1 MKPLNFKIINL
12 LIILILLFS
21 FKVISQNT
29 LGNTNY
35 IMESINASGNNAT
48 GSSGSVSYSIGQVFY
63 TYIGESVYD
72 MAQGIQHVQVDPD
85 SVAGTISADQEICSN
100 SQPSSLTL
108 TGNTGTIQW
117 QSSTE
122 NVTFTDIIGET
133 SNILS
138 GATIGVLTA
147 TKYFRAVVTNGGS
160 SSVTSATAVIDISTT
175 IWNGTVWSNGEP
187 KSTSTAIISGNYN
200 VSANINACT
209 LTVNNGADVTI
220 PSGFNVT
227 LNGAIT
233 VNSGSFTL
241 NHEAN
246 LIQSSNVSNSGNI
259 TVNQKGS
266 ALLRLDYTLWSSP
279 VTNAGL
285 FLQAFSP
292 ATSTN
297 RFYNY
302 STLSNLF
309 YAIANPSTT
318 NFALGQGYLI
328 RMPNDAS
335 STVRTSYLG
344 VFTGVPNNGI
354 IPIAMINGGVGKR
367 FNLIGNPYPSPVNIT
382 QFIADN
388 ISNITGTLYF
398 WRKTNNVDSPTYCTL
413 AGGTFITNGESQV
426 VNPNEVIQT
435 GQGFFVEAL
444 NSATTVTFNNGQRVA
459 NDANQFFKTKTVERN
474 TIWLNATNTTGSFS
488 QMAVGY
494 ITNATLGTDEYDGKY
509 YNDGAIALNSFLD
522 NTDYAI
528 QGRPLP
534 FDGKD
539 EVPLSFK
546 ATNAGDYTIA
556 IDHVDGLFVTSQ
568 DIILKDNDNGTETNL
583 KLNPYTFTVTAGA
596 TNSRFSLK
604 YQKTLGITT
613 PILDEN
619 SIVIYKNNGKIFI
632 KSDGSLIDNVQLFD
646 IGGRLLHE
654 KSKVNTN
661 ETSIETSKYV
671 GQVLIVKIVSDDK
684 TLVSKKIVI

>member
-1 MKPLNFKIINL
+1 VKPLNFKIINL

-35 IMESINASGNNAT
+35 VMESINASGNNAT
-48 GSSGSVSYSIGQVFY
+48 GSSGSVSYSLGQVFY

-72 MAQGIQHVQVDPD
+72 VAQGIQHVQVDPD
-85 SVAGTISADQEICSN
+85 SVAGSISADQEICSN

-318 NFALGQGYLI
+318 NFDLGQGYLI

-459 NDANQFFKTKTVERN
+459 NNANQFFKTIAVERN

-534 FDGKD
+534 FDGTD

-568 DIILKDNDNGTETNL
+568 DIILKDNDNRTETNL
-583 KLNPYTFTVTAGA
+583 KLNPYTFTVTAGT

-613 PILDEN
+613 PVFDEN

-632 KSDGSLIDNVQLFD
+632 KSDGSPIDNVQLFD

-654 KSKVNTN
+654 KTKINTN
-661 ETSIETSKYV
+661 ETSIESSKYV
-671 GQVLIVKIVSDDK
+671 GQVLIVKIASDDK
-684 TLVSKKIVI
+684 TQVSKKIVI

>member
-1 MKPLNFKIINL
+1 VKPLNFKIINL

>member
-1 MKPLNFKIINL
+1 
-12 LIILILLFS
+12 
-21 FKVISQNT
+21 
-29 LGNTNY
+29 
-35 IMESINASGNNAT
+35 MESINASGNNAT
-48 GSSGSVSYSIGQVFY
+48 GSSGSVSYSLGQVFY

-72 MAQGIQHVQVDPD
+72 VAQGIQHVQVDPD
-85 SVAGTISADQEICSN
+85 SVAGSISADQEICSN

-318 NFALGQGYLI
+318 NFDLGQGYLI

-459 NDANQFFKTKTVERN
+459 NNANQFFKTKIVERN

-534 FDGKD
+534 FDGTD

-568 DIILKDNDNGTETNL
+568 DIILKDNYNGTETNL
-583 KLNPYTFTVTAGA
+583 KLNPYTFTVTAGT

-604 YQKTLGITT
+604 YQKTLGIST
-613 PILDEN
+613 PVFDEN

-632 KSDGSLIDNVQLFD
+632 KSDGSPIDNVQLFD

-654 KSKVNTN
+654 KTKINTN
-661 ETSIETSKYV
+661 ETSIESSKYV
-671 GQVLIVKIVSDDK
+671 GQVLIVKIASDDK
-684 TLVSKKIVI
+684 TQVSKKIVI

>member
-1 MKPLNFKIINL
+1 
-12 LIILILLFS
+12 LLFS

-35 IMESINASGNNAT
+35 VMESINASGNNAT
-48 GSSGSVSYSIGQVFY
+48 GSSGSVSYSLGQVFY

-72 MAQGIQHVQVDPD
+72 VAQGIQHVQVDPD
-85 SVAGTISADQEICSN
+85 SVAGSISADQEICSN

-318 NFALGQGYLI
+318 NFDLGQGYLI

-459 NDANQFFKTKTVERN
+459 NNANQFFKTIAVERN

-534 FDGKD
+534 FDGTD

-568 DIILKDNDNGTETNL
+568 DIILKDNDNRTETNL
-583 KLNPYTFTVTAGA
+583 KLNPYTFTVTAGT

-613 PILDEN
+613 PVFDEN

-632 KSDGSLIDNVQLFD
+632 KSDGSPIDNVQLFD

-654 KSKVNTN
+654 KTKINTN
-661 ETSIETSKYV
+661 ETSIESSKYV
-671 GQVLIVKIVSDDK
+671 GQVLIVKIASDDK
-684 TLVSKKIVI
+684 TQVSKKIVI